1 MKTEGQFALRW
12 RGRRYGPLAV
22 SEIEDKLATGEIGLA
37 HEILHEGGWVT
48 LRDYLAERDAL
59 RRAESQAKEEQR
71 RKSAEEE
78 ERARRQRHPQV
89 HASVT
94 RTPDPRQPR
103 GVFSICSVIDI
114 VLARKVVSAMMVV
127 AGLALSIWVAL
138 RLVPKIPDTLRRS
151 SPTAQQAVKV
161 AWMEVQQAEAHSFS
175 ADKQNPNAFF
185 QNRAFLFTQV
195 DCSNTDPALEDYVR
209 RTVETSKE
217 LAGIFWDIEKE
228 SQEAETGRQEI
239 ARWIEL
245 FGQLCGAVARND
257 RPVSDNIQLGQFAG
271 QLAGWATTGFLSN
284 ISNDDIRRKY
294 GDRLK
299 AAGNQYEQLF
309 RQRST
314 LAQSLSTKY
323 NLQLL
328 DAF

>member
-78 ERARRQRHPQV
+78 ERARRRGIHRSTRPSLAPQT
-89 HASVT
+89 HANHAASSAFVRSST
-94 RTPDPRQPR
+94 
-103 GVFSICSVIDI
+103 S

-151 SPTAQQAVKV
+151 SPTARRAVKV
-161 AWMEVQQAEAHSFS
+161 AWMEA
-175 ADKQNPNAFF
+175 
-185 QNRAFLFTQV
+185 
-195 DCSNTDPALEDYVR
+195 PASRSPLV
-209 RTVETSKE
+209 
-217 LAGIFWDIEKE
+217 L
-228 SQEAETGRQEI
+228 GRQTKPE
-239 ARWIEL
+239 RVL
-245 FGQLCGAVARND
+245 PKQG
-257 RPVSDNIQLGQFAG
+257 
-271 QLAGWATTGFLSN
+271 
-284 ISNDDIRRKY
+284 ISLHPS
-294 GDRLK
+294 GL
-299 AAGNQYEQLF
+299 
-309 RQRST
+309 
-314 LAQSLSTKY
+314 
-323 NLQLL
+323 
-328 DAF
+328 